1 MTANRADDHMIL
13 ACLLGLGTGLLFKPL
28 TLVPIIVAYC
38 AISLTLPLLDANL
51 GAPLLGTLLIKLVLL
66 NLGYLA
72 GAFLG
77 RILPRG

>member
-1 MTANRADDHMIL
+1 MAANRADDHMIL

-38 AISLTLPLLDANL
+38 AISLTLPLLAADL
-51 GAPLLGTLLIKLVLL
+51 EAPLLTTLLTNLVLL

-72 GAFLG
+72 GALLS
-77 RILPRG
+77 RILPRS

>member
-13 ACLLGLGTGLLFKPL
+13 ACLLGLGIGLLFKPL

-38 AISLTLPLLDANL
+38 AISLTLPLLAADIE
-51 GAPLLGTLLIKLVLL
+51 APLLTTLLINLVLL

-72 GAFLG
+72 GALLS
-77 RILPRG
+77 RILPRR

>member
-38 AISLTLPLLDANL
+38 AISLTLPLLAADL
-51 GAPLLGTLLIKLVLL
+51 EAPLLTTLLINLVLL

-72 GAFLG
+72 GALLS
-77 RILPRG
+77 RILPRR